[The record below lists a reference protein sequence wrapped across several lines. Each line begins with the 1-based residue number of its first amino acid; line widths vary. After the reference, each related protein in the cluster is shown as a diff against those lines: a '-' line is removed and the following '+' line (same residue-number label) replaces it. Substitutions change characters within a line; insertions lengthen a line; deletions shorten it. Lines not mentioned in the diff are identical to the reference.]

1 MRPVTIPLEGPAR
14 AVARMV
20 EAKLMKII
28 RFLVHK
34 RWKPANNWGIHA
46 PVYALRPL
54 SIS

>member
-1 MRPVTIPLEGPAR
+1 MRPATVPLEGP
-14 AVARMV
+14 ARMV

-46 PVYALRPL
+46 LVFALRPL